1 MISASL
7 MSKSALRWEKLEGKN
22 ESGRKTWGHSLS
34 NQLPLQ
40 RRETTT
46 GASKQPTK
54 SLFLGVLFCDFSF
67 PSVINEKAEMTGS
80 LSCLIFICRITRWGC
95 KVRSRKAEAGF
106 IFQFRHKR
114 PAENKLHPV

>member
-1 MISASL
+1 

-46 GASKQPTK
+46 GASKQLMK
-54 SLFLGVLFCDFSF
+54 SLFLGVLFFDFPF
-67 PSVINEKAEMTGS
+67 PSVINEEAEMTGS
-80 LSCLIFICRITRWGC
+80 LSCL
-95 KVRSRKAEAGF
+95 
-106 IFQFRHKR
+106 
-114 PAENKLHPV
+114 